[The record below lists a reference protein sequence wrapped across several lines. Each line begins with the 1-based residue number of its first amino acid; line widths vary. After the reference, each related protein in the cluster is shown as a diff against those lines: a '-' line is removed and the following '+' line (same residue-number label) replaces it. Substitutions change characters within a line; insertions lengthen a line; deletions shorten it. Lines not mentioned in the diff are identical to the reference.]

1 VTVKSCDLE
10 WKKLSTTSRAIVI
23 YQKSEPTLLPFSMR
37 ARSQTATSAANLLK
51 SRTLVS
57 SSVVH
62 LFTIS
67 SRVLPLSMDGRGI
80 ATTGGAAVLS
90 VGAAVLGVVV
100 LVGLLGIDA
109 NNQSET

>member
-1 VTVKSCDLE
+1 
-10 WKKLSTTSRAIVI
+10 
-23 YQKSEPTLLPFSMR
+23 MR

-67 SRVLPLSMDGRGI
+67 SSVLPLSMDGGGI
-80 ATTGGAAVLS
+80 ATTGW
-90 VGAAVLGVVV
+90 AAVLGVGVVV
-100 LVGLLGIDA
+100 LAALLGIDA